1 MILPQLQVFMLREAP
16 LLSRTSSIHYID
28 ELIGW
33 LTLRC
38 NHGQP
43 IQQLHLVQCL
53 NTTAADVRRLEEVV
67 PEVHW
72 DGIEEYESNDDTDED

>member
-1 MILPQLQVFMLREAP
+1 MILPQLRVFMLREAP
-16 LLSRTSSIHYID
+16 LLSRTSSVHYID

-43 IQQLHLVQCL
+43 IQQLYLVQCL

-72 DGIEEYESNDDTDED
+72 DGIEEYESNDDMDED